1 MEKMEKLT
9 FCEQNAGG
17 LVMNINQDNNNNN
30 AAQQFNGTMLKCF
43 ENFMKNH
50 IKLSKTPF
58 KLEGCKGLN
67 RGSIPLNITPMS

>member
-17 LVMNINQDNNNNN
+17 LVMNLNQDNNNNN

-43 ENFMKNH
+43 EKCF
-50 IKLSKTPF
+50 LS
-58 KLEGCKGLN
+58 EI
-67 RGSIPLNITPMS
+67 S

>member
-17 LVMNINQDNNNNN
+17 LVMNLNQDNNNN

-43 ENFMKNH
+43 EKCFFYRKSHKTLENPFS
-50 IKLSKTPF
+50 KLRAVKA
-58 KLEGCKGLN
+58 
-67 RGSIPLNITPMS
+67 

>member
-17 LVMNINQDNNNNN
+17 LVMNLNQDNNNN

-43 ENFMKNH
+43 EKCF
-50 IKLSKTPF
+50 LS
-58 KLEGCKGLN
+58 EI
-67 RGSIPLNITPMS
+67 S